1 MARVSQAHLA
11 ARRQSI
17 LDAAARVFS
26 QKGVAA
32 ATMAEIAQ
40 EAGIS
45 PGAIYRYF
53 ASKDELAR
61 GCMALPAEA
70 VKAAW
75 EHPEQVETTFADLSR
90 ATFAA
95 LEAPDADADS
105 RLLFERALVA
115 VRDADAALQR
125 EFGEEFERIVR
136 GVAFLLRRDYGDRL
150 AGHDVEALAQALFS
164 FYWGAR
170 FLHLMAPGT
179 ARPSRQLEAL
189 QQLMRE
195 AFGGTEADA
204 AALEQG
210 PGQPG

>member
-53 ASKDELAR
+53 ASKDDLAR

-125 EFGEEFERIVR
+125 EFGEEFERVVR
-136 GVAFLLRRDYGDRL
+136 GMVFLLRRDYGDRL